1 MSKEMAAE
9 FLNIINSYDDFEYLL
24 LVIISNCA
32 PTLKK
37 QKTASLI
44 NFSDNVRGLNVLWKR
59 YKYKVKRKL
68 NINFFELKK
77 NRNSIVV
84 LFYNDEMLENSI
96 RDKRNIKFLKR
107 FGYNDCMNVYECLC
121 LLSRRYQSMCPHEMG
136 VFLGYPIEDV
146 IAFVDCPN
154 VKCKLIGYWKVYYN
168 EERAKAIFNNY
179 DLIKQNVTELI
190 IKGYKPTELK
200 LDTI

>member
-1 MSKEMAAE
+1 MSKEMAVE
-9 FLNIINSYDDFEYLL
+9 FFKIINSYDDFEYLL
-24 LVIISNCA
+24 FVVISNCA

-44 NFSDNVRGLNVLWKR
+44 NFTNNVRGLNVLWER

-77 NRNSIVV
+77 NENSIVV
-84 LFYNDEMLENSI
+84 LFYNDEMLESSI
-96 RDKRNIKFLKR
+96 KDKRNIKFLKR
-107 FGYNDCMNVYECLC
+107 FGYNDCVNVYECLC
-121 LLSRRYQSMCPHEMG
+121 LLSRRYQSMCPHEIG

-146 IAFVDCPN
+146 IAFIDCPN

-179 DLIKQNVTELI
+179 DLIKQNITELI
-190 IKGYKPTELK
+190 LKGYKPTE
-200 LDTI
+200 IC

>member
-1 MSKEMAAE
+1 MSKEQAAK
-9 FLNIINSYDDFEYLL
+9 FFNIINSYNDFEYLL

-44 NFSDNVRGLNVLWKR
+44 NFSNNVRGLNVLWKR

-77 NRNSIVV
+77 DENSIIV
-84 LFYNDEMLENSI
+84 LFYDDELLELSVK
-96 RDKRNIKFLKR
+96 DKRNISFLER
-107 FGYNDCMNVYECLC
+107 FGYNNGMNVYECLN
-121 LLSRRYQSMCPHEMG
+121 LLSKRYQNMCPHEMG

-146 IAFVDCPN
+146 IAFVDYPN
-154 VKCKLIGYWKVYYN
+154 VKCKLTGYWKVYYN
-168 EERAKAIFNNY
+168 EERAKVIFNNY
-179 DLIKQNVTELI
+179 DLIKQNITELI
-190 IKGYKPTELK
+190 LKGYKPTELK

>member
-9 FLNIINSYDDFEYLL
+9 FLKIINSYDDFEYLL
-24 LVIISNCA
+24 LIIISNCA
-32 PTLKK
+32 PTLKN

-44 NFSDNVRGLNVLWKR
+44 NFSSNVRNLNVLWKR

-77 NRNSIVV
+77 NKNSTVV
-84 LFYNDEMLENSI
+84 LFYNDEMLHNSI
-96 RDKRNIKFLKR
+96 KDERNIKFLNR
-107 FGYNDCMNVYECLC
+107 FGYNRCMNAYECLS
-121 LLSRRYQSMCPHEMG
+121 LLSKRYQNMCPHEMG

-154 VKCKLIGYWKVYYN
+154 IKCKLIGYWKVYYN
-168 EERAKAIFNNY
+168 EEKAKATFDIY
-179 DLIKQNVTELI
+179 DKIKQNVIELI
-190 IKGYKPTELK
+190 LEGYKPTQLK
-200 LDTI
+200 FK

>member
-1 MSKEMAAE
+1 MSKEEAAE
-9 FLNIINSYDDFEYLL
+9 FFNIINRYDDFEYLL

-44 NFSDNVRGLNVLWKR
+44 NFTNNVRELNLLWEQ
-59 YKYKVKRKL
+59 YKDRVRRELK
-68 NINFFELKK
+68 INFFELKK
-77 NRNSIVV
+77 NKNSVVV
-84 LFYNDEMLENSI
+84 LFYDDKLLKLSI
-96 RDKRNIKFLKR
+96 KDKRNIRFLER

-121 LLSRRYQSMCPHEMG
+121 LLSKRYQNMCPHEIG

-146 IAFVDCPN
+146 IAFVDYPN
-154 VKCKLIGYWKVYYN
+154 IKCKLTGYWKVYYN
-168 EERAKAIFNNY
+168 EERAKVIFSTY

-190 IKGYKPTELK
+190 LKGYKPTELK
-200 LDTI
+200 FK

>member
-1 MSKEMAAE
+1 MSKEVAAE
-9 FLNIINSYDDFEYLL
+9 FLNIINSYNDFEYLL

-44 NFSDNVRGLNVLWKR
+44 NFTNNVRELNVLWER
-59 YKYKVKRKL
+59 YKDKVKRKL

-77 NRNSIVV
+77 NENSTVV
-84 LFYNDEMLENSI
+84 LFYNDKMLHNSI
-96 RDKRNIKFLKR
+96 KDERNIKFLNR
-107 FGYNDCMNVYECLC
+107 FGYNRGMNVYECLC
-121 LLSRRYQSMCPHEMG
+121 LMSRRYQRMCPHEMG

-146 IAFVDCPN
+146 IAFVDYPD
-154 VKCKLIGYWKVYYN
+154 VKCKLTGYWKVYYN
-168 EERAKAIFNNY
+168 EERAKIIFSNY

-190 IKGYKPTELK
+190 LKGYKPTELE
-200 LDTI
+200 LDRI

>member
-44 NFSDNVRGLNVLWKR
+44 NFTNNVRDLNVLWEQ
-59 YKYKVKRKL
+59 YKDRVIRKL
-68 NINFFELKK
+68 KINFFELKK
-77 NRNSIVV
+77 DKNSVIV
-84 LFYNDEMLENSI
+84 LFYNDELLELI
-96 RDKRNIKFLKR
+96 IKDKRNIKFLER
-107 FGYNDCMNVYECLC
+107 FGYNSCMNVYECLC
-121 LLSRRYQSMCPHEMG
+121 LLSKRYQSMCPHEIG

-146 IAFVDCPN
+146 IAFIDYPD

-168 EERAKAIFNNY
+168 EEIAKVIFNNY
-179 DLIKQNVTELI
+179 DLIKQNVAELI
-190 IKGYKPTELK
+190 LKGYKPTELK

>member
-1 MSKEMAAE
+1 MSKETAAE

-24 LVIISNCA
+24 LVIISSCA

-44 NFSDNVRGLNVLWKR
+44 NFSNNVRGLNVLWKR

-68 NINFFELKK
+68 HINFFELKK
-77 NRNSIVV
+77 NENSIVV

-96 RDKRNIKFLKR
+96 RDKRNTKFLKR
-107 FGYNDCMNVYECLC
+107 FGYSDCMNVYECLR

-154 VKCKLIGYWKVYYN
+154 VKCKLVGYWKVYYN
-168 EERAKAIFNNY
+168 EESAKAIFNNY
-179 DLIKQNVTELI
+179 DLIKQNVINLI
-190 IKGYKPTELK
+190 LKGYKPTE
-200 LDTI
+200 IC